1 MIDVYIGIGIFLFVY
16 LCYLLL
22 IILNKKKLNKYIN
35 KSRETNMIKMRYNLN
50 YDKISHKL
58 VANLFGLANGF
69 ILGLTYVIMTLISN
83 FILKLLLSL
92 VFMTIIIIILY
103 MLIGKYLK
111 KKEV

>member
-1 MIDVYIGIGIFLFVY
+1 MVDVYIGIGIFVFVY

-35 KSRETNMIKMRYNLN
+35 KSRETNMIKMRYNLD

-58 VANLFGLANGF
+58 VANIFGLTNGF
-69 ILGLTYVIMTLISN
+69 ILGLTYIIMTLISN
-83 FILKLLLSL
+83 VILKFLLSL
-92 VFMTIIIIILY
+92 IFMTIIIVILY
-103 MLIGKYLK
+103 MFIGKYLK

>member
-58 VANLFGLANGF
+58 VANLFGLTNGF